1 MRDVNFV
8 RADEVLSQQFHHFM
22 NFEFNESV
30 SEAVSTMSRQ
40 DKQAL
45 SIYEESA
52 RLDDGHY
59 QIAIPWKC
67 HPPDLPNNKPLAE
80 HRLNLLRKKLLKDPE
95 LYSRYSAF
103 MTELLGKGYA
113 KKVLENLRDRND
125 GKVWY
130 LPHHSVVHPQK
141 PDKVRVVFD
150 CAATYRG
157 TSLNAQVLQGP
168 DLTNKVVGVLLK
180 FREEPVALMAD
191 VEAMYHQLKVHPDDV
206 DALRFL

>member
-1 MRDVNFV
+1 
-8 RADEVLSQQFHHFM
+8 
-22 NFEFNESV
+22 
-30 SEAVSTMSRQ
+30 MSRQ

-45 SIYEESA
+45 NIYEESA
-52 RLDDGHY
+52 RLVDGHY

-103 MTELLGKGYA
+103 MTDLLDNGYA
-113 KKVLENLRDRND
+113 KKVLENLRDRNN

-130 LPHHSVVHPQK
+130 LPHHSVVHLQK
-141 PDKVRVVFD
+141 PDKVRVAFD

-157 TSLNAQVLQGP
+157 ASCYKP
-168 DLTNKVVGVLLK
+168 KE
-180 FREEPVALMAD
+180 FRTIAD
-191 VEAMYHQLKVHPDDV
+191 VQVHHFSGASEIGYGAV
-206 DALRFL
+206 SYLRFIVHCSFVMCKTRLAPVKSLSVPHLEFTAATLVVKLDKMLRKELFRVLDR